1 MYYKVL
7 VKEEGCSHSRILV
20 VDACDKSSAIEKTRD
35 YLKEEWPFIK
45 FEQLTISSEWIWDVI
60 L

>member
-7 VKEEGCSHSRILV
+7 VKEKGSNHSKIMI
-20 VDACDKSSAIEKTRD
+20 VDACSQSDAREKTRD
-35 YLKEEWPFIK
+35 YLREEWPNRV
-45 FEQLTISSEWIWDVI
+45 FERVTISSEWIWDAI